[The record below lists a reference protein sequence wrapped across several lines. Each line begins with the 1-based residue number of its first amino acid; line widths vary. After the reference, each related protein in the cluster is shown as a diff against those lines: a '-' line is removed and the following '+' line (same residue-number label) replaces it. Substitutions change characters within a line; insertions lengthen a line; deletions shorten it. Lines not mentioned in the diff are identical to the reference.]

1 MADANV
7 DSYLDMCTSAEL
19 AEEKGLPNNQQ
30 YKGRIVRNITKAMN
44 FAFSMILLYRG
55 LEVLSHYLCL

>member
-1 MADANV
+1 
-7 DSYLDMCTSAEL
+7 MCTSAEL
-19 AEEKGLPNNQQ
+19 AEEKGLPYNQQ

-55 LEVLSHYLCL
+55 LEVLSHCLCL